1 MKQLQIMKYI
11 YLLLSFSL
19 CIIAN
24 INAQESETAKR
35 MHQQNITLPQAP
47 APVGSYVPYKRVG
60 NLIFIN
66 QVSLVDGKILTP
78 GVIGEK
84 VTEDQAKQATRQAML
99 NVVSV
104 LNQAL
109 DGDLDRVKQAVQ
121 MTGIFNTE
129 KGYTQ
134 HAILMNEGSSLLIDI
149 FGDRGVH
156 TRATLGAS
164 SLPIDSPVEI
174 QAIFEVEHPIQQA
187 DYGRSG

>member
-1 MKQLQIMKYI
+1 MKKI
-11 YLLLSFSL
+11 YFFLLSFFL
-19 CIIAN
+19 LLVN
-24 INAQESETAKR
+24 VNAQESKTEKR
-35 MHQQNITLPQAP
+35 LQELRIVLPLAP
-47 APVGSYVPYKRVG
+47 SPVGSYVPFKRVG

-78 GVIGEK
+78 GVIGET

-99 NVVSV
+99 NVISV
-104 LNQAL
+104 LSMAL

-121 MTGIFNTE
+121 MTGIFNTG

-149 FGDRGVH
+149 FGDRGIH

-174 QAIFEVEHPIQQA
+174 QAIFEVE
-187 DYGRSG
+187 